1 MELPAERP
9 RIAGGRLFR
18 YMFPR
23 MSHRQQAF
31 MDFDG
36 VVGHVVFEGRL
47 KELLPL
53 AMAAEVLHLGQ
64 KATFGMGKVQCLIG

>member
-1 MELPAERP
+1 
-9 RIAGGRLFR
+9 
-18 YMFPR
+18 

-36 VVGHVVFEGRL
+36 LVGYVVFEGRV

-53 AMAAEVLHLGQ
+53 ALAAEVLHVGQ
-64 KATFGMGKVQCLIG
+64 KATFGLGKVRCVIG